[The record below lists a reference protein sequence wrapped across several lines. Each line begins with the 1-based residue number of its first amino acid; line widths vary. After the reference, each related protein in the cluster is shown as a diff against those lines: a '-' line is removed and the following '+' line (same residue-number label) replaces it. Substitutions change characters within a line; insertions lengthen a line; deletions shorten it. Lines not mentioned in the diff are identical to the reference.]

1 MKAFLDYLIYVC
13 AFCVVGVGALGAWD
27 AVSEQ
32 PRALID
38 RSDGGGDSREGIA
51 PEPDLPKQTILLV
64 GADER
69 PELGDKG
76 RSDTMILFFLNP
88 RTKKAALL
96 SIPRDLR
103 VRIPGHGRTKI
114 NAAFSFG
121 GVELVR
127 ETIEQEIGVEID
139 AYAKANLQGFV
150 EVVDQLGGVEIDV
163 PDVEGRGRGMNY
175 DDDRGKLHIHLKPGV
190 QTLDGEDAM
199 GFVRYRKS
207 NYRGLGDGDFKRSER
222 QQQFLQAMVEQKLKL
237 RNALDLAKVVPTA
250 LEAIET
256 DIGFR
261 KGVDLARV
269 VREIRPDS
277 LLTTSMQPYLRDSN
291 DGNYYVTISESNINR
306 VLDEIDQH
314 IDSAPGQMDVVDV
327 LNGSGEAG
335 VAADTGSLL
344 LDEGFEINDT
354 GNADSFD
361 YQQTQIFY
369 PDEGLAAARRVQRTL
384 GVGDLVELD
393 DEASYPT
400 DRITIVLG
408 ADVQPQELQDRAG

>member
-1 MKAFLDYLIYVC
+1 
-13 AFCVVGVGALGAWD
+13 
-27 AVSEQ
+27 
-32 PRALID
+32 
-38 RSDGGGDSREGIA
+38 
-51 PEPDLPKQTILLV
+51 
-64 GADER
+64 
-69 PELGDKG
+69 
-76 RSDTMILFFLNP
+76 
-88 RTKKAALL
+88 
-96 SIPRDLR
+96 
-103 VRIPGHGRTKI
+103 
-114 NAAFSFG
+114 
-121 GVELVR
+121 
-127 ETIEQEIGVEID
+127 VEID

-408 ADVQPQELQDRAG
+408 ADVQPEELQDRAG